1 MRKTKKTITKILAVA
16 SAIMM
21 TASFS
26 GCSKTPVNDTT
37 DTAKKIAIIQQ
48 IDNGAFSDMREG
60 FEAQMKEAGPDVEF
74 IEMNA
79 QGDMTTLQ
87 TYVQNAI
94 DQKVDMIVTIATP
107 ATQAVV
113 SAATDI
119 PNVFIAVSDPVK
131 AGVLSSMDA
140 PDKNSTG
147 TQNPI
152 PVEKIFST
160 ADMLTPGIT
169 KYGML
174 YTEAQTNSVATCA
187 AAKAYLDTISMPYTE
202 KTVASSADVQ
212 QAVQALLADCD
223 ALFIPNDATI
233 QDAMPVVI
241 EAANAA
247 KKPVYGSS
255 AVMAQSGALAAVAI
269 SDKEIGAISADM
281 AIEILN
287 GKAVSEVPAQAVEAT
302 ITTIN
307 KATADT
313 LGITIPSDI
322 EAEFAGE

>member
-1 MRKTKKTITKILAVA
+1 MRKVFTKILTV
-16 SAIMM
+16 M
-21 TASFS
+21 TAAAMALSFA
-26 GCSKTPVNDTT
+26 GCGTKVNDTA
-37 DTAKKIAIIQQ
+37 DKVKKIAIIQQ

-60 FEAQMKEAGPDVEF
+60 FKARMEEMGPAVEF

-79 QGDMTTLQ
+79 QGDATTLQ

-94 DQKVDMIVTIATP
+94 DSKVDMIVTIATP

-113 SAATDI
+113 SAGTDI
-119 PNVFIAVSDPVK
+119 PNVFIAVSDPVS
-131 AGVLSSMDA
+131 AQVLTSMDA

-160 ADMLTPGIT
+160 ADKLTPGIT

-174 YTEAQTNSVATCA
+174 YTEAQANSVNTCK
-187 AAKAYLDTISMPYTE
+187 AAKAYLDTINMAYTE
-202 KTVASSADVQ
+202 KTVSTSADVQ
-212 QAVQALLADCD
+212 QAVQALLQDCD

-233 QDAMPVVI
+233 QDAMPVVV
-241 EAANAA
+241 EAAAAA

-255 AVMAQSGALAAVAI
+255 AVMPVSGALAAVAI
-269 SDKEIGAISADM
+269 SDREIGAQSADM

-287 GKAVSEVPAQAVEAT
+287 GKAVSEVPAKAVEAT
-302 ITTIN
+302 VTTVN
-307 KATADT
+307 KPAADA
-313 LGITIPSDI
+313 LGIKIPSDM
-322 EAEFAGE
+322 EVELVGE